1 MMTTGND
8 GKEYILDK
16 NDLNTMIDVLSGT
29 KLPMN
34 HKLFE
39 NKSTSTTIK
48 GDPLNGDISDI
59 TNFTITR
66 AMTAYFGD
74 NNEHEKE
81 FYILDFNRNNDSL
94 APAVGLAIVND
105 NDIRLYVGWNNTTV
119 AYLNAIT
126 DGELRDNILKALGV
140 EFIGNRDK
148 GGMTY
153 MVSED
158 DKDILLSFGEY
169 STARYINENKEV
181 NIKNKIKL
189 DTRKLLG

>member
-1 MMTTGND
+1 MLAG
-8 GKEYILDK
+8 
-16 NDLNTMIDVLSGT
+16 
-29 KLPMN
+29 
-34 HKLFE
+34 
-39 NKSTSTTIK
+39 
-48 GDPLNGDISDI
+48 I
-59 TNFTITR
+59 T
-66 AMTAYFGD
+66 
-74 NNEHEKE
+74 
-81 FYILDFNRNNDSL
+81 L
-94 APAVGLAIVND
+94 
-105 NDIRLYVGWNNTTV
+105 LYV

-153 MVSED
+153 MVTED